1 MHRLHLLRHAKS
13 SWTEK
18 IEDRERKLNRRG
30 RDEAERVGADLR
42 GAISPLDLVLC
53 SPSRRTRETA
63 ALVLEEF
70 KPAPRLVF
78 EEGLY
83 LASAAGL
90 LDRLSRLKEADG
102 SVMVI
107 GHNPGLH
114 ELALALAAPDS
125 PGYAALSGGKFP
137 TAVRASFA
145 IAGTWSALGRA
156 RHRMT
161 GYVTAKSLK
170 AGPIQAREPAGRAAP

>member
-13 SWTEK
+13 SWTEN

-30 RDEAERVGADLR
+30 REQAERVGADLP
-42 GAISPLDLVLC
+42 GAIGTLDLVLC
-53 SPSRRTRETA
+53 STARRTRETA
-63 ALVLEEF
+63 SLALTGF
-70 KPAPRLVF
+70 APAPRIVF

-90 LDRLSRLKEADG
+90 LDRLSRLDEG

-125 PGYAALSGGKFP
+125 PDYAALAGGKFP
-137 TAVRASFA
+137 PAVRASFFV
-145 IAGTWSALGRA
+145 AGTWASLGHS
-156 RHRMT
+156 RHAMT
-161 GYVTAKSLK
+161 DYVTARSLK
-170 AGPIQAREPAGRAAP
+170 AGPLKD

>member
-13 SWTEK
+13 SWTENVD
-18 IEDRERKLNRRG
+18 DRERKLNRRG
-30 RDEAERVGADLR
+30 REEAERVGADLP
-42 GAISPLDLVLC
+42 GAIGALDLVLC
-53 SPSRRTRETA
+53 STARRTRETA
-63 ALVLEEF
+63 SLALTGF
-70 KPAPRLVF
+70 APAPRILF

-90 LDRLSRLKEADG
+90 LDRLSRLDEAAG

-125 PGYAALSGGKFP
+125 PDYAALAGGKFP
-137 TAVRASFA
+137 PAVRASFFV
-145 IAGTWSALGRA
+145 AGTWASARPQL
-156 RHRMT
+156 RHAMT
-161 GYVTAKSLK
+161 DYVTARSLK
-170 AGPIQAREPAGRAAP
+170 AGPLKD